1 MTYRIAGLD
10 PQLFAPLFAL
20 DDGAL
25 AARHACRIEATSDRG
40 YPCRISLDDA
50 RKGEPVILAQFVSH
64 PVQTPFRFAYAIY
77 IRAGVEQAEYFDR
90 TPPAFAGRY
99 LALRGFTADA
109 MLEDAILLPPDGDD
123 PVDAAVRAL
132 FANPRIA
139 YIHAHYA
146 VNGCFAAL
154 IERN

>member
-25 AARHACRIEATSDRG
+25 AARNACRIEATSDRG

-77 IRAGVEQAEYFDR
+77 IRAGVEQAEYLDR
-90 TPPAFAGRY
+90 TTQRLPVVISRCAGSPRMPCSRMQSSSHPAAMIQWTRQY
-99 LALRGFTADA
+99 ADC
-109 MLEDAILLPPDGDD
+109 LPTPGS
-123 PVDAAVRAL
+123 PISMPITR
-132 FANPRIA
+132 
-139 YIHAHYA
+139 
-146 VNGCFAAL
+146 
-154 IERN
+154 